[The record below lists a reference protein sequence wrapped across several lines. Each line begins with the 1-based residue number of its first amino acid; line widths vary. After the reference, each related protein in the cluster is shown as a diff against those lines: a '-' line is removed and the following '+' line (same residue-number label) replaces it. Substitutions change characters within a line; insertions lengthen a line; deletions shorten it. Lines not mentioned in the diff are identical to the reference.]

1 MHHAILLQRIRQS
14 GLVAASALIL
24 SLGSSAAGEESA
36 DVGLVTS
43 TASPTAM
50 GPAAVGAAKA
60 PASPARPETH
70 ATSEAVGGMADEM
83 PPPAALAP
91 AGEPDPVLER
101 MRAEQDLKDAHAQL
115 QKADRA
121 VAVMLRRNYPRG
133 DPRAE
138 LIAEQTAAERSFHEA
153 QSAVDHLDS
162 RDGW

>member
-24 SLGSSAAGEESA
+24 SLGSPAAGEEPA
-36 DVGLVTS
+36 GGGLVTS

-50 GPAAVGAAKA
+50 GPAAVSAAQA
-60 PASPARPETH
+60 PASPAQPE
-70 ATSEAVGGMADEM
+70 ATSEAARGMADEM

-91 AGEPDPVLER
+91 ADEPDPVLER
-101 MRAEQDLKDAHAQL
+101 MRAEQDLKDAHARL
-115 QKADRA
+115 QEADRA
-121 VAVMLRRNYPRG
+121 VAKMLRRNYPRG

-138 LIAEQTAAERSFHEA
+138 LIAQQTAAERSFHEA